1 MGRKRKASKAVLE
14 KQKAAAKKKA
24 KKQDDDDY
32 DDDEDDAYNMF
43 STRSMWENKS
53 ANPKPPV
60 GSLEK
65 CAKCSKQF
73 TVVRISVAVYL
84 HSCLHSSE
92 DEIHGCCESFPG
104 LSMPPLHQ
112 GLWS

>member
-1 MGRKRKASKAVLE
+1 VGRKRKVSKAVLE

-32 DDDEDDAYNMF
+32 DDEEDDAYNKF
-43 STRSMWENKS
+43 SIRWENKS

-73 TVVRISVAVYL
+73 TVVRVSVVVYL
-84 HSCLHSSE
+84 PSGLHSSE
-92 DEIHGCCESFPG
+92 DEIHGCCESSPRPS
-104 LSMPPLHQ
+104 LPSLHQ
-112 GLWS
+112 GLWN